1 MWMKKIFVIACCLVA
16 MVACTNYDTPA
27 TEPKQQHTEAVNELI
42 HQALSV
48 GQHLNKGQEMG
59 YFQFGG
65 SDIIMI
71 FQKGTAVEIVHKGD
85 HLLMGEAYA
94 TLKKLF

>member
-1 MWMKKIFVIACCLVA
+1 MVETRSCAIIETEKYGLVA
-16 MVACTNYDTPA
+16 MIPVGMSQICSCNWL
-27 TEPKQQHTEAVNELI
+27 ES
-42 HQALSV
+42 LSV

-65 SDIIMI
+65 SDIVMI

-94 TLKKLF
+94 TLKKY